1 MAHSSKLD
9 CSINTEEASLVTLWA
24 YPTND
29 SATLSCNLENVIFLV
44 WTHKIVASFARFA
57 VLCFGTRFMIATKA
71 RHIRIVVFLSASI
84 FAKKQFKFNQQTT
97 LLSKKFHL
105 KAQY

>member
-9 CSINTEEASLVTLWA
+9 CSINTEEASLVTLWP

-44 WTHKIVASFARFA
+44 WTHKIVASFARCA
-57 VLCFGTRFMIATKA
+57 VLYFGTRFMITAKA
-71 RHIRIVVFLSASI
+71 RHIRIVAFLSASE
-84 FAKKQFKFNQQTT
+84 FKKQFKFNQQTT
-97 LLSKKFHL
+97 LL
-105 KAQY
+105 